1 MASKKDIKSEQK
13 IDYKDSSLHND
24 FVELKV
30 LMASVLR
37 EMTDINKKM
46 NDIHEVEMI
55 KAGRL

>member
-1 MASKKDIKSEQK
+1 MATKKEEKVK
-13 IDYKDSSLHND
+13 LDYKDSSLHND
-24 FVELKV
+24 FVELKL

-37 EMTDINKKM
+37 EMTDITKKM

>member
-1 MASKKDIKSEQK
+1 MKKESKVVEKK
-13 IDYKDSSLHND
+13 IDYKDSSLHTD

-37 EMTDINKKM
+37 EMADINKKLT
-46 NDIHEVEMI
+46 DVHEVEMI

>member
-1 MASKKDIKSEQK
+1 MAAKKEDKVK
-13 IDYKDSSLHND
+13 LDYKDSSLHND
-24 FVELKV
+24 FVELKL

>member
-1 MASKKDIKSEQK
+1 MATKKEDKVK
-13 IDYKDSSLHND
+13 LDYKDSSLHND

>member
-1 MASKKDIKSEQK
+1 MATKKDIKSEQK

-55 KAGRL
+55 RAGRM

>member
-1 MASKKDIKSEQK
+1 MAVKKDIKSEQK

-24 FVELKV
+24 FVELKL

-46 NDIHEVEMI
+46 TDIHEVEMVR
-55 KAGRL
+55 AGRM

>member
-1 MASKKDIKSEQK
+1 MASKKDIKSEPK
-13 IDYKDSSLHND
+13 IDYKDSSLHAD
-24 FVELKV
+24 LAEIQL

-55 KAGRL
+55 RAGRM

>member
-1 MASKKDIKSEQK
+1 MATKKEDKVK
-13 IDYKDSSLHND
+13 LDYKDSSLHND
-24 FVELKV
+24 FVELKL

-46 NDIHEVEMI
+46 TDIHEVEMI

>member
-1 MASKKDIKSEQK
+1 MKKDTKVEQK

-24 FVELKV
+24 FVELKL

>member
-1 MASKKDIKSEQK
+1 MATKKEEKSKL
-13 IDYKDSSLHND
+13 DYKDSSLHND

-46 NDIHEVEMI
+46 NDIHEVEMVR
-55 KAGRL
+55 AGRM

>member
-1 MASKKDIKSEQK
+1 MAVKKEDKVK
-13 IDYKDSSLHND
+13 LDYKDSSLHND
-24 FVELKV
+24 FVELKL

-46 NDIHEVEMI
+46 TDVHEVEMI

>member
-1 MASKKDIKSEQK
+1 MAAKKEDKVK
-13 IDYKDSSLHND
+13 LDYKDSSLHND

-55 KAGRL
+55 RAGRM

>member
-1 MASKKDIKSEQK
+1 MAAKKEDKVK
-13 IDYKDSSLHND
+13 LDYKDSSLHND

>member
-1 MASKKDIKSEQK
+1 MAVKKDTKSEQK

-24 FVELKV
+24 FVELKL

-46 NDIHEVEMI
+46 NDIHEVEMVR
-55 KAGRL
+55 AGRM

>member
-1 MASKKDIKSEQK
+1 MATKKEDKVK
-13 IDYKDSSLHND
+13 LDYKDSSLHND

-46 NDIHEVEMI
+46 NDIHEVEMVR
-55 KAGRL
+55 AGRM

>member
-1 MASKKDIKSEQK
+1 MATKKDIKSEQK

-46 NDIHEVEMI
+46 NDIHEVEMVR
-55 KAGRL
+55 AGRM